1 MKRMIILSSIFALLL
16 ISITAVNS
24 GQQNHYPTRFAFT
37 RTKNVGGLMPY
48 NINSDRIVAVPED
61 YFRHVNES
69 SLTYDEVVSAIG
81 EPSGMVGSGIVRNYW
96 RIGENQ
102 YAVCQIYNNKLYF
115 EIWNEN

>member
-1 MKRMIILSSIFALLL
+1 MKRMIILSSIFALLFT
-16 ISITAVNS
+16 SITAVNS
-24 GQQNHYPTRFAFT
+24 GQQNHYPTHFAFT

-81 EPSGMVGSGIVRNYW
+81 EPSGMVGLGIVRNYW

-102 YAVCQIYNNKLYF
+102 YAVCQIYNNKPYF